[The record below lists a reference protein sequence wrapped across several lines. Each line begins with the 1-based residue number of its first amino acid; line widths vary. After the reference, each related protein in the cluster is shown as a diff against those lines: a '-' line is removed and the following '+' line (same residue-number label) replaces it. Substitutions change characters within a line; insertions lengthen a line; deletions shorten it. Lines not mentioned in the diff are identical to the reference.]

1 MRGPPLRVKWI
12 VRGLLVLVVIGSFGA
27 SAALT
32 ANYEPPE
39 IQAGAVENPANG
51 TTYVTVQGFHFQGEG
66 SKKTRPTRRGRA
78 QRPARMDLQ
87 CLKTWSELVL

>member
-51 TTYVTVQGFHFQGEG
+51 TTYVAVQGFHFQGEG
-66 SKKTRPTRRGRA
+66 SRKNPPDSSRPGPTPSPNGFTMP
-78 QRPARMDLQ
+78 QNV
-87 CLKTWSELVL
+87 E

>member
-51 TTYVTVQGFHFQGEG
+51 TTYVAVQGFHFQGEG
-66 SKKTRPTRRGRA
+66 SGKK
-78 QRPARMDLQ
+78 PAR
-87 CLKTWSELVL
+87 LVAAGPDAQPEWIYNAWPC